1 MQFKRRE
8 ILVTAAAAA
17 AASVSLPAV
26 AQGKDAWPSKPIRIV
41 VPYPPGGSS
50 DIIARAISIQLAE
63 ALKQTVIIDN
73 KPGANGNLG
82 ADFVA
87 KSAPDGYTLLLCDV
101 GALAISPSVYTK
113 LPFDPSKDLRGVTM
127 LAYSPHL
134 LVVHPSVKANNL
146 KELVALSKTSDLN
159 FAVTATGSAPHLAG
173 VEVERATG
181 AKWVYVP
188 YKGGVQAI
196 QDTVGG
202 QTQVLMNGM
211 LATLPHV
218 QSGKLKLLGV
228 SKGTRMPLIGDT
240 PTIAEQGVPG
250 FESGTWQGVRVA
262 RGPWHARRHRAALE
276 QRAHRRDPLGRHPFA
291 PGRAGRGSCHH
302 DTRRRR
308 AVLRQG
314 ACALGQGGQRRQHQ
328 AGLITVRNTQLSFS
342 THPNH
347 RD

>member
-1 MQFKRRE
+1 MPLNRRE
-8 ILVTAAAAA
+8 LLAGAAAAA
-17 AASVSLPAV
+17 ATALPMASQA
-26 AQGKDAWPSKPIRIV
+26 ADAWPSKPIRIV

-50 DIIARAISIQLAE
+50 DIIARAISVPLSE
-63 ALKQTVIIDN
+63 ALKQTVLVEN

-134 LVVHPSVKANNL
+134 LVVHPSVKASNL
-146 KELVALSKTSDLN
+146 KELIALSKTSDLN
-159 FAVTATGSAPHLAG
+159 FAVTASGSAPHLAG
-173 VEVERATG
+173 VALERASG

-228 SKGTRMPLIGDT
+228 SKATRMPLIGDT

-250 FESGTWQGVRVA
+250 YESGTWQGVRVA
-262 RGPWHARRHRAALE
+262 RGTPDAVVQRLNKALIAVI
-276 QRAHRRDPLGRHPFA
+276 RSADIRSRL
-291 PGRAGRGSCHH
+291 AG
-302 DTRRRR
+302 
-308 AVLRQG
+308 QG
-314 ACALGQGGQRRQHQ
+314 AEVVTMTPAEEEQFFAKERARWAAVVQ
-328 AGLITVRNTQLSFS
+328 AANIRL
-342 THPNH
+342 
-347 RD
+347 D